1 MSSLDSYRSGEYCR
15 SAYNGGGVPPNA
27 LIMPAMIKDPFAR
40 LGLDREVLTVS
51 QLNGRARVLLE
62 DVFSNIWVEGEISNL
77 SRPAS
82 GHVYFTL
89 KDSGA
94 QVRCA
99 LFRSNA
105 ARVRQALKDGLAVKV
120 RGKVSLFE
128 GRGDYQLILDT
139 VEPAGDGALR
149 LAFDALKEKLNAEG
163 LFSAERKVALPLHP
177 QRIGIVSSPTGAV
190 IRDIISVFRRRA
202 PQVELTLIPTAVQ
215 GREAINQIVR
225 ALKLADSRGFDALIL
240 ARGGG
245 SLEDLWCFNEEAV
258 ARAID
263 ACVTPIVSAVG
274 HETDVSISDFVADVR
289 APTPS
294 AAAELLAP
302 DSSDLH
308 RRVENLQRR
317 LVTRMRDRLMRDQ
330 LRLDGISRRLRHPG
344 ERLRQRAQRLDDLDM
359 RLRRA
364 FEQLLHKRQVRMS
377 HLQSR
382 LAAQHPG
389 RTLAF
394 LKQRLDVLAE
404 RLPRAIKENL
414 KTRRLQLQNQV
425 QTLNVVSPLATLGR
439 GYSILLDERGRAIR
453 TAEQTKTGQRLT
465 AKLAEGELQVRV
477 EDNHLTPVTLSL
489 LD

>member
-1 MSSLDSYRSGEYCR
+1 
-15 SAYNGGGVPPNA
+15 
-27 LIMPAMIKDPFAR
+27 MIKDPFER

-77 SRPAS
+77 ARPAS

-99 LFRSNA
+99 LFRNNA
-105 ARVRQALKDGLAVKV
+105 ARVRQALRDGLAVKV

-149 LAFDALKEKLNAEG
+149 LAFDALKEKLGNEG
-163 LFSAERKVALPLHP
+163 LFSSERKRALPAHP

-225 ALKLADSRGFDALIL
+225 ALQRADAQGFDALIL

-258 ARAID
+258 ARAIA

-302 DSSDLH
+302 DSSDLG
-308 RRVENLQRR
+308 RRLESLQRR
-317 LVTRMRDRLMRDQ
+317 LLLRIQNRLAHDR
-330 LRLDGISRRLRHPG
+330 LRLDSLARRLRHPG
-344 ERLRQRAQRLDDLDM
+344 ERLRQQAQRLDDLDM

-364 FEQLLHKRQVRMS
+364 FEQRLNQRRERLAR
-377 HLQSR
+377 LDTR

-389 RTLAF
+389 RALAL
-394 LKQRLDVLAE
+394 LKQRLDNLAE
-404 RLPRAIKENL
+404 RLPRAMRQTL
-414 KTRRLQLQNQV
+414 ATRRQHLQVQV
-425 QTLNVVSPLATLGR
+425 QTLQVVSPLATLSR
-439 GYSILLDERGRAIR
+439 GYSILLDEHGQAIR
-453 TAEQTKTGQRLT
+453 SAAQTRNGQRLT
-465 AKLAEGELQVRV
+465 ARLGEGELQVRV

>member
-1 MSSLDSYRSGEYCR
+1 
-15 SAYNGGGVPPNA
+15 
-27 LIMPAMIKDPFAR
+27 MPAMIKDPFQR

-77 SRPAS
+77 AKPAS

-89 KDSGA
+89 KDSNA

-99 LFRSNA
+99 LFRQNA
-105 ARVRQALKDGLAVKV
+105 ARVRQALRDGLAVKV

-128 GRGDYQLILDT
+128 GRGDYQLILDS

-149 LAFDALKEKLNAEG
+149 LAFEALKEKLSGEG
-163 LFSAERKVALPLHP
+163 LFAAENKVALPAHP

-202 PQVELTLIPTAVQ
+202 PQIQLTLIPTAVQ
-215 GREAINQIVR
+215 GREATGQIVR
-225 ALKLADSRGFDALIL
+225 ALEVADRQGFDALIL

-245 SLEDLWCFNEEAV
+245 SLEDLWCFNEEQV
-258 ARAID
+258 ARAIA
-263 ACVTPIVSAVG
+263 ACQTPIISAVG

-302 DSSDLH
+302 DANELVQRLNSLH
-308 RRVENLQRR
+308 RR
-317 LVTRMRDRLMRDQ
+317 LVMRMQNRIERER

-344 ERLRQRAQRLDDLDM
+344 ERLRQQAQRLDDLDM
-359 RLRRA
+359 RMRRA
-364 FEQLLHKRQVRMS
+364 FERNVQQRQDRVARLDM
-377 HLQSR
+377 R

-389 RTLAF
+389 RALA
-394 LKQRLDVLAE
+394 LLRQRLDGLSE
-404 RLPRAIKENL
+404 RLPRAMRDAL
-414 KTRRLQLQNQV
+414 KDRRQQLHTQA
-425 QTLNVVSPLATLGR
+425 QTLNAISPLATLGR
-439 GYSILLDERGRAIR
+439 GYSILLDDKGHAIR
-453 TAEQTKTGQRLT
+453 SAAQTKPGQRLK
-465 AKLAEGELQVRV
+465 ARLGEGELDVRV

>member
-1 MSSLDSYRSGEYCR
+1 ML
-15 SAYNGGGVPPNA
+15 
-27 LIMPAMIKDPFAR
+27 AMIKEPFAR

-99 LFRSNA
+99 LFRQSA
-105 ARVRQALKDGLAVKV
+105 ARVRQVLKDGLAVKV

-139 VEPAGDGALR
+139 VEPAGEGALR
-149 LAFDALKEKLNAEG
+149 LAFDALKDKLSAEG
-163 LFSAERKVALPLHP
+163 LFSTERKVPLPAHP
-177 QRIGIVSSPTGAV
+177 RRIGIISSPTGAV

-202 PQVELTLIPTAVQ
+202 PQVQLTLIPTAVQ
-215 GREAINQIVR
+215 GRDAIAQIVR

-302 DSSDLH
+302 DASDLQ
-308 RRVENLQRR
+308 RRVDNLKRR
-317 LVTRMRDRLMRDQ
+317 LVTRIQDRLMRER
-330 LRLDGISRRLRHPG
+330 LRLEGISRRLRHPG
-344 ERLRQRAQRLDDLDM
+344 ERLRQQAQRLDDLDM

-364 FEQLLHKRQVRMS
+364 FEQHTQKRAARLA
-377 HLQSR
+377 HLQAR

-389 RTLAF
+389 RTLA
-394 LKQRLDVLAE
+394 LLRQRLDSLSQ
-404 RLPRAIKENL
+404 RLPRAIREIL
-414 KTRRLQLQNQV
+414 KTRRLQLQSHM
-425 QTLNVVSPLATLGR
+425 QTLHVVSPLATLSR
-439 GYSILLDERGRAIR
+439 GYSILLDERGHAIR
-453 TAEQTKTGQRLT
+453 SAAQTHNGQRLK
-465 AKLAEGELQVRV
+465 ARLGEGELQVRV
-477 EDNHLTPVTLSL
+477 EDNHLAPVTLSL

>member
-1 MSSLDSYRSGEYCR
+1 
-15 SAYNGGGVPPNA
+15 
-27 LIMPAMIKDPFAR
+27 MIKDPFQR

-77 SRPAS
+77 AKPAS

-89 KDSGA
+89 KDSQA

-99 LFRSNA
+99 LFRQNA
-105 ARVRQALKDGLAVKV
+105 ARVRQALRDGMAVKV

-128 GRGDYQLILDT
+128 GRGDYQLILDS

-149 LAFDALKEKLNAEG
+149 LAFEALKTKLSEEG
-163 LFSAERKVALPLHP
+163 LFSAENKIPLPAHP

-202 PQVELTLIPTAVQ
+202 PQIQLTLIPTAVQ
-215 GREAINQIVR
+215 GREATGQIVR
-225 ALKLADSRGFDALIL
+225 ALQLADRRGFDALIL

-245 SLEDLWCFNEEAV
+245 SLEDLWCFNEEPV
-258 ARAID
+258 ARAIA
-263 ACVTPIVSAVG
+263 ACQTPIISAVG
-274 HETDVSISDFVADVR
+274 HETDVSISDFVADIR

-302 DSSDLH
+302 DANELVQRLNSLH
-308 RRVENLQRR
+308 RR
-317 LVTRMRDRLMRDQ
+317 LVMRMQNRIERER

-344 ERLRQRAQRLDDLDM
+344 ERLRQQAQRLDDLDM

-364 FEQLLHKRQVRMS
+364 FERTLQHRQERVARLDM
-377 HLQSR
+377 R

-389 RTLAF
+389 RALA
-394 LKQRLDVLAE
+394 LLRQRLDGLSE
-404 RLPRAIKENL
+404 RLPRAMRDAL
-414 KTRRLQLQNQV
+414 KDRRQQLQAEV
-425 QTLNVVSPLATLGR
+425 QTLNAISPLATLGR
-439 GYSILLDERGRAIR
+439 GYSILLDERGKAIR
-453 TAEQTKTGQRLT
+453 SAAQTKPGQRLK
-465 AKLAEGELQVRV
+465 ARLGEGELEVRV

>member
-1 MSSLDSYRSGEYCR
+1 
-15 SAYNGGGVPPNA
+15 
-27 LIMPAMIKDPFAR
+27 MIKDPFER
-40 LGLDREVLTVS
+40 LGLDRDVLTVS

-62 DVFSNIWVEGEISNL
+62 DVFRSVWVEGEISNL
-77 SRPAS
+77 ARPAS
-82 GHVYFTL
+82 GHMYFTL

-99 LFRSNA
+99 LFRQSA
-105 ARVRQALKDGLAVKV
+105 TRVRQALRDGLAVRV

-149 LAFDALKEKLNAEG
+149 LAFEALKEKLGAEG
-163 LFSAERKVALPLHP
+163 LFSTDSKRALPAHP
-177 QRIGIVSSPTGAV
+177 QRIGIITSPTGAV
-190 IRDIISVFRRRA
+190 IRDIISVFARRA
-202 PQVELTLIPTAVQ
+202 PQVELNLIPTAVQ
-215 GREAINQIVR
+215 GREAIAQIVR
-225 ALKLADSRGFDALIL
+225 AIRLADSRGFDALIL

-258 ARAID
+258 ARAVA
-263 ACVTPIVSAVG
+263 ACKTPIVSAVG

-302 DSSDLH
+302 DSSGLQH
-308 RRVENLQRR
+308 RLDGLQRR
-317 LVTRMRDRLMRDQ
+317 LTLRMQNRLVHDRL
-330 LRLDGISRRLRHPG
+330 RLESLIRRLRHPG
-344 ERLRQRAQRLDDLDM
+344 ERLRQQAQRLDDLDM

-364 FEQLLHKRQVRMS
+364 FLHNLNQRRERLVR
-377 HLQSR
+377 LETR

-389 RTLAF
+389 RTLA
-394 LKQRLDVLAE
+394 LLGQRLDSLAE
-404 RLPRAIKENL
+404 RLPRAMRDVL
-414 KTRRLQLQNQV
+414 KDRRQRFQAQLQ
-425 QTLNVVSPLATLGR
+425 TLQIVSPLATLAR
-439 GYSILLDERGRAIR
+439 GYSILLDEQGQAIR
-453 TAEQTKTGQRLT
+453 SAEQTRNGQRLT
-465 AKLAEGELQVRV
+465 ARLNVGELQVRV

>member
-1 MSSLDSYRSGEYCR
+1 
-15 SAYNGGGVPPNA
+15 
-27 LIMPAMIKDPFAR
+27 MIRDPFER

-62 DVFSNIWVEGEISNL
+62 DVFRSVWVEGEISNL
-77 SRPAS
+77 ARPAS
-82 GHVYFTL
+82 GHMYFTL

-99 LFRSNA
+99 LFRQSA
-105 ARVRQALKDGLAVKV
+105 TRVRQALRDGLAVRV

-149 LAFDALKEKLNAEG
+149 LAFEALKEKLGAEG
-163 LFSAERKVALPLHP
+163 LFSAERKKPLPAHP
-177 QRIGIVSSPTGAV
+177 QRIGVITSPSGAV
-190 IRDIISVFRRRA
+190 IRDIISVFGRRA
-202 PQVELTLIPTAVQ
+202 PQVELNLIPTAVQ
-215 GREAINQIVR
+215 GREAIAQIVR
-225 ALKLADSRGFDALIL
+225 AIRLADGLGFDALIL

-258 ARAID
+258 ARAVA

-302 DSSDLH
+302 DSSGIRQRLDG
-308 RRVENLQRR
+308 LQRR
-317 LVTRMRDRLMRDQ
+317 LLLRMQNRLSHDR
-330 LRLDGISRRLRHPG
+330 LRLDSLTRRLRHPG
-344 ERLRQRAQRLDDLDM
+344 ERLRQQAQRLDDLDM

-364 FEQLLHKRQVRMS
+364 FLISLNQRRERLARAET
-377 HLQSR
+377 R

-389 RTLAF
+389 RNLKLLA
-394 LKQRLDVLAE
+394 QRLDSLAE
-404 RLPRAIKENL
+404 RLPRAMRELL
-414 KTRRLQLQNQV
+414 KDRRQRFQAQLQ
-425 QTLNVVSPLATLGR
+425 TLQVVSPLATLAR
-439 GYSILLDERGRAIR
+439 GYSILLDDHGQAIR
-453 TAEQTKTGQRLT
+453 SAEQTRNGQRLT
-465 AKLAEGELQVRV
+465 ARLDQGELLVRV

>member
-1 MSSLDSYRSGEYCR
+1 
-15 SAYNGGGVPPNA
+15 
-27 LIMPAMIKDPFAR
+27 MIKDPFER
-40 LGLDREVLTVS
+40 LGLDRDVLTVS

-62 DVFSNIWVEGEISNL
+62 DVFRSVWVEGEISNL
-77 SRPAS
+77 ARPAS
-82 GHVYFTL
+82 GHMYFTL

-99 LFRSNA
+99 LFRQSA
-105 ARVRQALKDGLAVKV
+105 TRVRQALRDGLAVRV

-149 LAFDALKEKLNAEG
+149 LAFEALKEKLGAEG
-163 LFSAERKVALPLHP
+163 LFSTDSKRALPAHP
-177 QRIGIVSSPTGAV
+177 QRIGIITSPTGAV
-190 IRDIISVFRRRA
+190 IRDIISVFARRA
-202 PQVELTLIPTAVQ
+202 PQVELNLIPTAVQ
-215 GREAINQIVR
+215 GREAIAQIVR
-225 ALKLADSRGFDALIL
+225 AIRLANSRGFDALIL

-258 ARAID
+258 ARAVA
-263 ACVTPIVSAVG
+263 ACKTPIVSAVG

-302 DSSDLH
+302 DSSGLQH
-308 RRVENLQRR
+308 RLDGLQRR
-317 LVTRMRDRLMRDQ
+317 LTLRMQNRLVHDRL
-330 LRLDGISRRLRHPG
+330 RLESLIRRLRHPG
-344 ERLRQRAQRLDDLDM
+344 ERLRQQAQRLDDLDM

-364 FEQLLHKRQVRMS
+364 FLHNLNQRRERLVR
-377 HLQSR
+377 LETR

-389 RTLAF
+389 RTLA
-394 LKQRLDVLAE
+394 LLGQRLDSLAE
-404 RLPRAIKENL
+404 RLPRAMRDVL
-414 KTRRLQLQNQV
+414 KDRRQRFQAQLQ
-425 QTLNVVSPLATLGR
+425 TLQIVSPLATLAR
-439 GYSILLDERGRAIR
+439 GYSILLDEQGQAIR
-453 TAEQTKTGQRLT
+453 SAEQTRNGQRLT
-465 AKLAEGELQVRV
+465 ARLNEGELQVRV

>member
-1 MSSLDSYRSGEYCR
+1 ML
-15 SAYNGGGVPPNA
+15 
-27 LIMPAMIKDPFAR
+27 AMIKDPFAR

-99 LFRSNA
+99 LFRQSA
-105 ARVRQALKDGLAVKV
+105 ARVRQVLKDGLAVKV

-139 VEPAGDGALR
+139 VEPAGEGALR
-149 LAFDALKEKLNAEG
+149 LAFDALKDKLSAEG
-163 LFSAERKVALPLHP
+163 LFSTERKVPLPLHP
-177 QRIGIVSSPTGAV
+177 RRIGIISSPTGAV

-202 PQVELTLIPTAVQ
+202 PQIQLTLIPTAVQ
-215 GREAINQIVR
+215 GRDAIAQIVR
-225 ALKLADSRGFDALIL
+225 ALRLADARGFDALIL

-302 DSSDLH
+302 DASDLH
-308 RRVENLQRR
+308 RRVDNLKRR
-317 LVTRMRDRLMRDQ
+317 LVTRIQDRLMRER
-330 LRLDGISRRLRHPG
+330 LRLEGISRRLRHPG
-344 ERLRQRAQRLDDLDM
+344 ERLRQQAQRLDDLDM

-364 FEQLLHKRQVRMS
+364 FEQHTQKRAARLA
-377 HLQSR
+377 HLQAR
-382 LAAQHPG
+382 LTAQHPG
-389 RTLAF
+389 RTLA
-394 LKQRLDVLAE
+394 LLRQRLDSLSQ
-404 RLPRAIKENL
+404 RLPRAIRETL
-414 KTRRLQLQNQV
+414 KTRRLQLQSQM
-425 QTLNVVSPLATLGR
+425 QTLHVVSPLATLSR
-439 GYSILLDERGRAIR
+439 GYSILLDERGHAIR
-453 TAEQTKTGQRLT
+453 SAEQTHNGQRLK
-465 AKLAEGELQVRV
+465 ARLGEGELQVRV
-477 EDNHLTPVTLSL
+477 EDNHLAPITLSL

>member
-1 MSSLDSYRSGEYCR
+1 
-15 SAYNGGGVPPNA
+15 
-27 LIMPAMIKDPFAR
+27 MIKDPFAR

-77 SRPAS
+77 ARPAS

-99 LFRSNA
+99 LFRQNA
-105 ARVRQALKDGLAVKV
+105 AKVRQALKDGLAVKV

-149 LAFDALKEKLNAEG
+149 LAFDALKEKLGAEG
-163 LFSAERKVALPLHP
+163 LFSTERKVALPAHP
-177 QRIGIVSSPTGAV
+177 RRIGIVSSPTGAV

-202 PQVELTLIPTAVQ
+202 PHVELTLIPTAVQ

-225 ALKLADSRGFDALIL
+225 ALKLADSRGFDAIIL

-302 DSSDLH
+302 DMSDLQ

-317 LVTRMRDRLMRDQ
+317 LLMRMRNVLAHHS
-330 LRLDGISRRLRHPG
+330 LRVEGLTRRLRHPG
-344 ERLRQRAQRLDDLDM
+344 ERLRQQAQRLDDLDM
-359 RLRRA
+359 RMRRA
-364 FEQLLHKRQVRMS
+364 FEQRLNQRRQRLLHIEA
-377 HLQSR
+377 R
-382 LAAQHPG
+382 LTAQHPG
-389 RTLAF
+389 RTLAL
-394 LKQRLDVLAE
+394 LKQRLDSLAQ
-404 RLPRAIKENL
+404 RLPKAMHDAL
-414 KTRRLQLQNQV
+414 KSRRQLLQAQM
-425 QTLNVVSPLATLGR
+425 QTLHVVSPLATLGR
-439 GYSILLDERGRAIR
+439 GYSILLDERGQAIR
-453 TAEQTKTGQRLT
+453 SAEQTHTGQRLK
-465 AKLAEGELQVRV
+465 ARLGEGELEVRV
-477 EDNHLTPVTLSL
+477 EDNHLTPITLSL

>member
-1 MSSLDSYRSGEYCR
+1 MRDKSTSGGQAANR
-15 SAYNGGGVPPNA
+15 FM
-27 LIMPAMIKDPFAR
+27 MPAMIKDPFAR

-62 DVFSNIWVEGEISNL
+62 DVFSSIWVEGEISNL

-89 KDSGA
+89 KDAGA

-99 LFRSNA
+99 LFRQNA
-105 ARVRQALKDGLAVKV
+105 ARVRQALKDGLQVKV
-120 RGKVSLFE
+120 RGKVSLYE

-139 VEPAGDGALR
+139 LEPAGDGALR
-149 LAFDALKEKLNAEG
+149 QAFEALKVKLDEEG

-177 QRIGIVSSPTGAV
+177 RRIGIVSSPTGAV

-215 GREAINQIVR
+215 GREAIGQIVR
-225 ALKLADSRGFDALIL
+225 ALQLADRQGFDAVIL

-302 DSSDLH
+302 DASDLH
-308 RRVENLQRR
+308 RRVESLQRR
-317 LVTRMRDRLMRDQ
+317 LVSRMREKLMHQQ
-330 LRLDGISRRLRHPG
+330 LLLDGLSRRLRHPG
-344 ERLRQRAQRLDDLDM
+344 ERLRQQAQRLDDLDM

-364 FEQLLHKRQVRMS
+364 FDHSLRKQQTQVA

-394 LKQRLDVLAE
+394 LRQRLDTLAE
-404 RLPRAIKENL
+404 RLPRAIREQL
-414 KTRRLQLQNQV
+414 KARRLQLQHQV
-425 QTLNVVSPLATLGR
+425 QTLQVVSPLATLGR
-439 GYSILLDERGRAIR
+439 GYSILLDERGQAVRRAD
-453 TAEQTKTGQRLT
+453 QTHTGQRLT
-465 AKLAEGELQVRV
+465 ARLSEGELQVRV